1 MPTLKR
7 HKCRAPVAFH
17 AFMNTRCVGG
27 LNTIIYKRH
36 PGAHDNTAGGETEMP
51 TASQ

>member
-17 AFMNTRCVGG
+17 AFMKMRCEVS
-27 LNTIIYKRH
+27 R
-36 PGAHDNTAGGETEMP
+36 
-51 TASQ
+51 

>member
-17 AFMNTRCVGG
+17 AFMNTRCC
-27 LNTIIYKRH
+27 L
-36 PGAHDNTAGGETEMP
+36 GAAALSIWTLFQIDPYNPIE
-51 TASQ
+51 